1 MKGESQMIITIEV
14 DTDNPH
20 TVYTRNEDN
29 SISIEY
35 NDIAPDELYLEEIIN
50 DFLTWLFLSNL
61 LYYIQKVKENTKPE
75 RINAMS
81 KASLE
86 TEIRNQVL
94 QTIIDTV
101 NPISDILPI
110 SASELALPIVDSEG
124 NEKFAVIKVS
134 IPRGERDGNGGYIP
148 FDGYAAAEE
157 WKLVLADRADKAAK
171 RKEKAERAEKEKER
185 KRAARQVIKKL
196 NKEGLDAMIHEK
208 ES

>member
-1 MKGESQMIITIEV
+1 
-14 DTDNPH
+14 
-20 TVYTRNEDN
+20 
-29 SISIEY
+29 
-35 NDIAPDELYLEEIIN
+35 
-50 DFLTWLFLSNL
+50 
-61 LYYIQKVKENTKPE
+61 
-75 RINAMS
+75 MS

-86 TEIRNQVL
+86 TEVRNQVL
-94 QTIIDTV
+94 QTIIEAV

-148 FDGYAAAEE
+148 FDGYAAAED

-185 KRAARQVIKKL
+185 KRAAKATIRKL
-196 NKEGLDAMIHEK
+196 NTEGFKALISKPIE
-208 ES
+208 EEGN